1 MNYISGDIGN
11 TTTRICLLNKN
22 YKINQSVIVDT
33 KKIFIKG
40 YIKNIF
46 KKFKTTIQKR
56 KSCSRVWFLL
66 HLVELNFT

>member
-1 MNYISGDIGN
+1 MNYIVGDIGN

-46 KKFKTTIQKR
+46 KKKFKYNTKKKI
-56 KSCSRVWFLL
+56 L
-66 HLVELNFT
+66 

>member
-1 MNYISGDIGN
+1 MKSFFTKLRQCHLRNFIGSTYKKMNYIVGDIGN

-22 YKINQSVIVDT
+22 YKINQSVIIDT

-46 KKFKTTIQKR
+46 K
-56 KSCSRVWFLL
+56 
-66 HLVELNFT
+66 NY